1 MEEKIIEIANVLLKR
16 NFMLYTDQEP
26 ITTLTD
32 ALVLI
37 VMEASEEQNFELE
50 LEDVYNHI
58 NQHIVSGGEALDEGV
73 PAPAFRE
80 LDAEDVV
87 EFKKWARD
95 SYTLYSPISD
105 MWHSVTRKEC
115 EKMNEEADLYSE
127 KVQEQKWGKK

>member
-58 NQHIVSGGEALDEGV
+58 NQHIVSGGEAFDEGALEV
-73 PAPAFRE
+73 VTPAFRD
-80 LDAEDVV
+80 LDAEEVA
-87 EFKKWARD
+87 EFRKWAREN
-95 SYTLYSPISD
+95 YTPYSPISE
-105 MWHSVTRKEC
+105 MWHPVTKQEC
-115 EKMNEEADLYSE
+115 SNMNYEADQRAE
-127 KVQEQKWGKK
+127 NMWT